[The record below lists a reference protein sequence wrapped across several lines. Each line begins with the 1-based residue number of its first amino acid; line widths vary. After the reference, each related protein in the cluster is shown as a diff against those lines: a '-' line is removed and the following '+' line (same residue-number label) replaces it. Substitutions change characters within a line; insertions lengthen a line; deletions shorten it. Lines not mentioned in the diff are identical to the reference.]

1 MEDPE
6 KWNGRNMSEKNHIET
21 VNSEVEH
28 PTQRIP
34 QIYAEKMHAARST
47 RSMQGER
54 RVVTIL
60 FCDVTG
66 STQMAG
72 NLDPE
77 IWAEIMHEA
86 FDYMVAPVYRY
97 EGTVARLMGDAVLAF
112 FGAPISHEDDA
123 ERAVRT
129 GLDILSGIQPFAEDI
144 KEEFGVDFNLRVGIN
159 TGAVVVG
166 EIGSDLAMEYTAM
179 GDAANVAAR
188 MEQTAQPGN
197 VQISEDTFKRV
208 KALFEVEDLGPVDL
222 KGKDEPIKAY
232 RVLEARSR
240 PGRMRGIE
248 GLTAPLIGRQRELEA
263 LKQGVQEVMAGR
275 GAILALVGDA
285 GLGKSRLIE
294 EVSRWAREKLDPRP
308 DWLFAAGVSYNMSLP
323 FGVFRRML
331 RSLIGVDESSP
342 NAETSERM
350 EKFVRDLPV
359 ESQASIRMALQ
370 VVLGLELDDELA
382 EMDAELRKKKVFQGV
397 TELMR
402 WLSNRQPIVLVLD
415 DLHWADPV
423 SVELITHL
431 FRLTDEIPIVY
442 VCSLRPYRR
451 APGWQIKL
459 SGETDYPHR
468 YTEITLQ
475 PLSDEQSEE
484 LIEALLTVS
493 NLPPSLRELIKT
505 KAEGNPFFVEE
516 VIRMLIE
523 HRIIE
528 RDGELDHWVAVKEP
542 EEVIIPDNLNAL
554 LTARIDRLPAEART
568 TLQYAAVIGRSFD
581 QPVLASVVGSNG
593 HLQEHLSLLQRHE
606 LIREVRRV
614 PEAEFSFIHEL
625 TRDAAYSTLLRRQ
638 RRRFHLKVGETLEEL
653 YRDRVDEFAG
663 RLGHHFQQAGKL
675 AKARR
680 YFRIAGDYAAS
691 LYANGEAIEY
701 YRRVLDMFADE
712 EVGSQDW
719 LHLLLKLGR
728 VYEMNGDWKQALEL
742 YMRIENQGIERE
754 DLKMELEGLL
764 PQVTIYSVPT
774 DVRDRD
780 TGPELAERALR
791 IAEELENPEAT
802 AKTLWNLLLQHFYM
816 GLDYEKGIR
825 AGERALAIAREHDL
839 GDLLPFILNDLGRA
853 YSSTFR
859 FDKAFAAQEEAE
871 SLWRAAGNLPMLA
884 DNLTT
889 AADMLFGKGDF
900 EKSEDMAAE
909 ALEISQRIDNLWG
922 QAYSLMVYAGTKV
935 ECGEISKGVEMA
947 QECMRIGS
955 EGNFYAAS
963 IFPPIYLAW
972 TYSWL
977 GATDLAFECVQTSMK
992 YLDAFPAFQARAEIF
1007 KANIHLELG
1016 EIDTAY
1022 DLVQKWQ
1029 EQLEVVVPDLF
1040 ASAIT
1045 WVIVGEIVLRKGQVD
1060 EARWIIDKLE
1070 SLTQNSHGM
1079 WCRSDLHLLQAR
1091 LLREEGKDDE
1101 ARRCLLLAEEES
1113 QRIDSKRGQLYALS
1127 ACVKFLSPEWDD
1139 AQAHKYADKA
1149 RGVIDFFR
1157 DHIDDVALERSFLE
1171 SPTVVEITEW
1181 LSQQDDRSKS
1191 DSRPS

>member
-1 MEDPE
+1 MNDELLKTELDVQAPLSEE
-6 KWNGRNMSEKNHIET
+6 K
-21 VNSEVEH
+21 
-28 PTQRIP
+28 IP
-34 QIYAEKMHAARST
+34 QIYAQKMDAARKA

-60 FCDVTG
+60 FCDVAG
-66 STQMAG
+66 STRMAG

-77 IWAEIMHEA
+77 IWAEVMHEA
-86 FDYMVAPVYRY
+86 FDYMVNPIYRY

-112 FGAPISHEDDA
+112 FGAPIAHEDDA
-123 ERAVRT
+123 ERAVRA
-129 GLDILSGIQPFAEDI
+129 GLDILSGIRPFAEDI

-159 TGAVVVG
+159 TGPVVVG

-188 MEQTAQPGN
+188 MEQTAEPGS

-208 KALFEVEDLGPVDL
+208 KALFEVEDLGQVEL

-232 RVLEARSR
+232 RVLEARAQ
-240 PGRMRGIE
+240 PGRTRGIE
-248 GLTAPLIGRQRELEA
+248 GLAAPLIGRSQELGA
-263 LKQGVQEVMAGR
+263 LQQGVKELVAGR

-285 GLGKSRLIE
+285 GLGKSRLID
-294 EVSRWAREKLDPRP
+294 EVSRWADEQLDTHPE
-308 DWLFAAGVSYNMSLP
+308 WLFAAGVSYNMSLP

-342 NAETSERM
+342 NTKTSEKM
-350 EKFVRDLPV
+350 EEFVGGLSADLQDP
-359 ESQASIRMALQ
+359 IRMALQ
-370 VVLGLELDDELA
+370 VVLGLELNVELA

-397 TELMR
+397 TELVR
-402 WLSNRQPIVLVLD
+402 WLSRRQPIVLVLD

-423 SVELITHL
+423 SVELIVHL
-431 FRLTDEIPIVY
+431 FGLTDEIPVLY
-442 VCSLRPYRR
+442 LCSLRPYRR
-451 APGWQIKL
+451 SAGWQIKL

-468 YTEITLQ
+468 YTEIPLQ

-493 NLPPSLRELIKT
+493 NLPASLREMIKS

-528 RDGELDHWVAVKEP
+528 RDEELDRWEAVKEP

-554 LTARIDRLPAEART
+554 LTARIDRLPAETRT

-593 HLQEHLSLLQRHE
+593 RLQEHLSILQRHE

-614 PEAEFSFIHEL
+614 PEAEYSFTHEL

-638 RRRFHLKVGETLEEL
+638 RRRFHLKVGETLELL
-653 YRDRVDEFAG
+653 YGDRVEEFAG
-663 RLGHHFQQAGKL
+663 RLGHHFQQARQL

-691 LYANGEAIEY
+691 LYANGEAIDY
-701 YRRVLDMFADE
+701 YRRVLDMFPEE
-712 EVGSQDW
+712 EVGSRDW
-719 LHLLLKLGR
+719 AQLLLKLGR
-728 VYEMNGDWKQALEL
+728 VYEMNGDWQPALAL
-742 YMRIENQGIERE
+742 YRRIEKQGVELDDPR
-754 DLKMELEGLL
+754 MELDGLL

-780 TGPELAERALR
+780 TGPILAERALK

-816 GLDYEKGIR
+816 GLDYEKGIQ
-825 AGERALAIAREHDL
+825 AGERALAIARENDL
-839 GDLLPFILNDLGRA
+839 EELLPFILNDLGRA
-853 YSSTFR
+853 YSSNFR
-859 FDKAFAAQEEAE
+859 FDEAIAAQEEAE
-871 SLWRAAGNLPMLA
+871 SLWRAEGNLPMLA

-889 AADMLFGKGDF
+889 AADMMFGKGDF
-900 EKSEDMAAE
+900 EKSEELANE

-922 QAYSLMVYAGTKV
+922 QAYSMMVCSGTKV
-935 ECGEISKGVEMA
+935 ECGKISEGIEMI

-955 EGNFYAAS
+955 QGNFYAAS

-977 GATDLAFECVQTSMK
+977 GATDLAFQSVQQSMK
-992 YLDAFPAFQARAEIF
+992 YLEGFPAFQARAEIF
-1007 KANIHLELG
+1007 KAYIHLALG
-1016 EIDTAY
+1016 EVDPAY
-1022 DLVQKWQ
+1022 DLVEKWRG
-1029 EQLEVVVPDLF
+1029 QLDVFIPDLF
-1040 ASAIT
+1040 ATAII
-1045 WVIVGEIVLRKGQVD
+1045 WVIVGEIVLRKGRLD
-1060 EARWIIDKLE
+1060 DAREIIEKLE
-1070 SLTQNSHGM
+1070 GL
-1079 WCRSDLHLLQAR
+1079 
-1091 LLREEGKDDE
+1091 
-1101 ARRCLLLAEEES
+1101 
-1113 QRIDSKRGQLYALS
+1113 
-1127 ACVKFLSPEWDD
+1127 
-1139 AQAHKYADKA
+1139 
-1149 RGVIDFFR
+1149 
-1157 DHIDDVALERSFLE
+1157 
-1171 SPTVVEITEW
+1171 
-1181 LSQQDDRSKS
+1181 
-1191 DSRPS
+1191 